1 MKPAARPAQDRNAGL
16 AQIHIAKKQ
25 LLQAGVMDDDG
36 YRAMLFAQAR
46 VKSAADLDHAGR
58 AKVLAHMRRLGA
70 KLGHEGKPFARRGDK
85 APQDR
90 KAQLD
95 KIEALLA
102 DAGRPWAYLQ
112 GMVKRICGVDAL
124 EFCTSEHLG
133 KLIAALTYD
142 QQRRAKREAA
152 AKVLQNELEGA
163 TNGSN

>member
-1 MKPAARPAQDRNAGL
+1 MNAARPAQARNAGL
-16 AQIHIAKKQ
+16 AQIHIAKAQ
-25 LLQAGVMDDDG
+25 LMKAGVLDEDG

-46 VKSAADLDHAGR
+46 VKSAAELDHAGR
-58 AKVLAHMRRLGA
+58 ARVLNHMRRLGA
-70 KLGHEGKPFARRGDK
+70 RLGHEGKPHARRGDGPPK
-85 APQDR
+85 DR
-90 KAQLD
+90 RAQLD

-112 GMVKRICGVDAL
+112 QGMVKRVCGVDAI

-152 AKVLQNELEGA
+152 AKVLQNELEGGA
-163 TNGSN
+163 Q